1 MWKLAGK
8 AAAVAGFFGVD
19 YWAIASYVEAARS
32 SSPLNF
38 MGPIELHPSFLFL
51 VSCVAVPASVG
62 FGLVLFWDQIRP
74 LYYLLPSERLH
85 AVVGDIRILRKRLE
99 KGQHDGATALTEH
112 GYDTEHALVL
122 AKRLERL
129 GIATPELD
137 RKIWLQYLPRMAA
150 CAETKDLRTARRVG
164 AEFAAKPPAKEG

>member
-1 MWKLAGK
+1 M
-8 AAAVAGFFGVD
+8 AGFFGVD

-38 MGPIELHPSFLFL
+38 IGSIELHPSFLFL

-62 FGLVLFWDQIRP
+62 FGLALFWDQIRP
-74 LYYLLPSERLH
+74 LYHLLPGERLH
-85 AVVGDIRILRKRLE
+85 AVVGDLRILRKRLE
-99 KGQHDGATALTEH
+99 KGQGQHGGLTPLTQH
-112 GYDTEHALVL
+112 GYDTELAIVL
-122 AKRLERL
+122 AKRLESL

-150 CAETKDLRTARRVG
+150 CAETKDLRAARRVG
-164 AEFAAKPPAKEG
+164 AEFTAKPPAKEG